1 VHGASDPSDAEDES
15 ERLERQ
21 LGELLQETRVV
32 MPGVQ
37 VLFGFLLAV
46 PFQQRFGHTTAF
58 QRDVYLVAVLLAAA
72 ATICFI
78 APTAYHRILFQRR
91 DKPHLIRVANV
102 FLIAGIGFLALAMT
116 AAVLLVTDA
125 LFSSTTAALVAGL
138 LGAAFAWSW
147 LAYPL
152 SRRLRGRRSH

>member
-1 VHGASDPSDAEDES
+1 MANPSEREESES

-46 PFQQRFGHTTAF
+46 PFQQRFGQTTAF
-58 QRDVYLVAVLLAAA
+58 QRDVYLVAVLLATG

-78 APTAYHRILFQRR
+78 APTAYHRILFERR
-91 DKPHLIRVANV
+91 DKPHLIAVANR
-102 FLIAGIGFLALAMT
+102 FLIAGIALLALAMT

-125 LFSSTTAALVAGL
+125 LFSVTTIAVVVAAV
-138 LGAAFAWSW
+138 GAAFAWAW
-147 LAYPL
+147 LVLPM
-152 SRRLRGRRSH
+152 SRRLRGKRSH